1 MIYEYP
7 WISKILESILAIL
20 VIYLLAIFLRR
31 IIRKTVT
38 DPAAKYLV
46 NKKIFYISLVVVV
59 VIIAMIWAESLGSL
73 TTMIGL
79 LSAGLAL
86 ALKDPISS
94 LVGWFY
100 ISGSKIYQLGDR
112 IEING
117 MKGDVVDISM
127 ANTTLVEIGNW
138 VYGEQSTGRL
148 VKFPNYWVFTKGVYN
163 YTTAFPYVWAE
174 LAFVVTFESDWK
186 KAVEIFQDVMNE
198 VIGDLPDRM
207 KSSLAHAQ
215 EKLLIHY
222 KKYTPIVYLQLV
234 DSGVRIVGRFPVMVR
249 NRRGKE
255 SELTQKVLEK
265 FEEEKNISL
274 AYTTYRIVK

>member
-1 MIYEYP
+1 MLVAYP
-7 WISKILESILAIL
+7 WLGKVLESILAVLI
-20 VIYLLAIFLRR
+20 IYSLAVLLRR
-31 IIRKTVT
+31 IIRRTVS
-38 DPAAKYLV
+38 DPSARYLV
-46 NKKIFYISLVVVV
+46 NKRIFYISLIVVV

-112 IEING
+112 IEVDG

-138 VYGEQSTGRL
+138 VLGEQSTGRL
-148 VKFPNYWVFTKGVYN
+148 VKFPNFWVFTKGVYN
-163 YTTAFPYVWAE
+163 YTRAFPFIWTE
-174 LAFVVTFESDWK
+174 LAFIVTFESDWK
-186 KAVEIFQDVMNE
+186 KAADIFQNTMNE
-198 VIGDLPDRM
+198 VIGDLPEKM
-207 KSSLAHAQ
+207 KLSLVRAQ
-215 EKLLIHY
+215 EQLLIHY
-222 KKYTPIVYLQLV
+222 KKYTPIVYIRVV
-234 DSGVRIVGRFPVMVR
+234 DSGVQVVGRFLVKVR

-255 SELTQKVLEK
+255 SELTKKVLEK
-265 FEEEKNISL
+265 FDVEKDISL